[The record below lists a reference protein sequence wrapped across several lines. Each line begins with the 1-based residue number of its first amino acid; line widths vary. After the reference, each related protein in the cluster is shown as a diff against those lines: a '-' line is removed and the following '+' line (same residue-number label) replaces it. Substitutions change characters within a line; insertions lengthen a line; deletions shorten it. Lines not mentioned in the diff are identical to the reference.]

1 MSLPIIYSSFAIG
14 MLFLLVHPVVLSLVI
29 RYMLHV
35 KSVQVYSQHVV
46 ILSVFSYLPYT
57 STCMY
62 VCVCVWICF
71 MNIHLHL
78 AVCIIHSMMLLC
90 FSNLMHLIGFSC
102 ADWSSIC
109 VVLNAEIPLVGS
121 LICCETMNA
130 ISGFLCKLS
139 LLHKMC

>member
-1 MSLPIIYSSFAIG
+1 MSLPIIYSSFPIG

-62 VCVCVWICF
+62 VCVCVDLFYEYSSSSGC
-71 MNIHLHL
+71 MYHSLDDAAL
-78 AVCIIHSMMLLC
+78 LQQLVC
-90 FSNLMHLIGFSC
+90 
-102 ADWSSIC
+102 
-109 VVLNAEIPLVGS
+109 
-121 LICCETMNA
+121 
-130 ISGFLCKLS
+130 
-139 LLHKMC
+139 